1 MNPLIVDLARSLHPE
16 ISDHAILV
24 HQPDIMP
31 LWWALALGACLGG
44 NGTIIGASANVINC
58 GYGAQSRLS
67 HLILAVFQVWVSRDV
82 GVGTHERSVPLVPL
96 SPLTESA
103 FFTSCHDRET
113 LTLHHENDPVRE
125 ALLLVD
131 EFTLLSFFQ
140 ILRWSCSRQRFC
152 CHRQCSGEGY
162 KARA

>member
-1 MNPLIVDLARSLHPE
+1 MPSWCISQTSCRCGGLWRSELVWGERH
-16 ISDHAILV
+16 DHRRERERY
-24 HQPDIMP
+24 
-31 LWWALALGACLGG
+31 
-44 NGTIIGASANVINC
+44 NC